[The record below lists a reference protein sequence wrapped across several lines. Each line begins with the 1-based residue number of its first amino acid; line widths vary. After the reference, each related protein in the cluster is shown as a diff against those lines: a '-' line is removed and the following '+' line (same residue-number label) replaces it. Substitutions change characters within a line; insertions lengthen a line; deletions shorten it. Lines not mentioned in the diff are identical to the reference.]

1 MFRWRIKFDLKH
13 SQLLLYVKEMKRSPP
28 FDLLKDLPSNFRF
41 RDVLALGVDSRRL
54 RIWQK
59 DGRVELLARGLYR
72 KTNTPAP
79 KDEDLFVVAHKVPQA
94 VLCLVSALQFHRL
107 GTQIPHKIQI
117 ALPRGAWVPVLEHPP
132 LEVFRFSGA
141 SWSEGIEEHPMEGCL
156 LKVYSPAKTVA
167 DCFKFRSRLGLDVA
181 LEALRDW
188 RGRAEFDVEEQLAQA
203 RHCRVEA
210 ILRPYLEAML

>member
-1 MFRWRIKFDLKH
+1 MNRQAPIY
-13 SQLLLYVKEMKRSPP
+13 LLQR
-28 FDLLKDLPSNFRF
+28 LPSNFRF
-41 RDVLALGVDSRRL
+41 REALALGVGSRRL

-59 DGRVELLARGLYR
+59 NGRVELVARGLYR
-72 KTNTPAP
+72 KADAPAP
-79 KDEDLFVVAHKVPQA
+79 RDEDLFVVAHKIPRA
-94 VLCLVSALQFHRL
+94 VLCLISALQFHGL
-107 GTQIPHKIQI
+107 GTQIPHKVQI

-141 SWSEGIEEHPMEGCL
+141 SWSEGIEEHRMEDSV

-167 DCFKFRSRLGLDVA
+167 DCFKLRSRLGMDVA

-188 RGRAEFDVEEQLAQA
+188 RSRPEFDVDEQLSQA

-210 ILRPYLEAML
+210 ILRPFLEAIL

>member
-1 MFRWRIKFDLKH
+1 M
-13 SQLLLYVKEMKRSPP
+13 
-28 FDLLKDLPSNFRF
+28 
-41 RDVLALGVDSRRL
+41 GVDSRRL
-54 RIWQK
+54 RSWQK
-59 DGRVELLARGLYR
+59 DGRLELLARGLYR
-72 KTNTPAP
+72 KADAATLVE
-79 KDEDLFVVAHKVPQA
+79 EDLFVVANKIPHA

-107 GTQIPHKIQI
+107 GTQIPHKVQI

-141 SWSEGIEEHPMEGCL
+141 SWSEGIEEHPMDGGL

-167 DCFKFRSRLGLDVA
+167 DCFKLRTRLGLDVA

-188 RGRAEFDVEEQLAQA
+188 RRRAEFDVEEQLTQA
-203 RHCRVEA
+203 RNCRVEA

>member
-1 MFRWRIKFDLKH
+1 MTQK
-13 SQLLLYVKEMKRSPP
+13 P
-28 FDLLKDLPSNFRF
+28 FTDRLQRLPSTFRF
-41 RDVLALGVDSRRL
+41 REALAMGIDSRRL
-54 RIWQK
+54 RSWQK
-59 DGRVELLARGLYR
+59 DGRLELLARGLYR
-72 KTNTPAP
+72 KADAQTLV
-79 KDEDLFVVAHKVPQA
+79 DEDLFVVANKIPHA

-107 GTQIPHKIQI
+107 GTQIPHKVQI

-141 SWSEGIEEHPMEGCL
+141 SWSEGIEEHPMDGGL

-167 DCFKFRSRLGLDVA
+167 DCFKLRTRLGLDVA

-188 RGRAEFDVEEQLAQA
+188 RRRAEFDVEEQLTQA
-203 RHCRVEA
+203 RNCRVEA